1 MGCTLTKEDADDG
14 RAEHHQIEKRL
25 KSDHISRTREIKI
38 LMLGTAFGPLALFA
52 PAGAVSAN
60 LCHIRKTGTG
70 DSGKSTV
77 LKQLKLINGGG
88 YSDEERTFFKGV
100 IFTNI
105 VQSMQAVLEA
115 MDVFGI
121 PFASPATA
129 NPHAS
134 LIFSQRQ
141 KITAQELSPDV
152 HRAIK
157 TLWDDAGVRACFSR
171 CSEFQVCDSA
181 Q

>member
-1 MGCTLTKEDADDG
+1 LP
-14 RAEHHQIEKRL
+14 I
-25 KSDHISRTREIKI
+25 
-38 LMLGTAFGPLALFA
+38 ALFA
-52 PAGAVSAN
+52 PAGDVFAD

-141 KITAQELSPDV
+141 KIAAQELSPDV
-152 HRAIK
+152 HRAIR